1 MNLFGEFSPLC
12 GGGAAVGEARKQV
25 NSFGLDCKDLDEH
38 CCMQFKGLSIFYILA
53 FSCNF

>member
-25 NSFGLDCKDLDEH
+25 NSFGLDCKDLDER
-38 CCMQFKGLSIFYILA
+38 CMQSMGHPYPAS
-53 FSCNF
+53 